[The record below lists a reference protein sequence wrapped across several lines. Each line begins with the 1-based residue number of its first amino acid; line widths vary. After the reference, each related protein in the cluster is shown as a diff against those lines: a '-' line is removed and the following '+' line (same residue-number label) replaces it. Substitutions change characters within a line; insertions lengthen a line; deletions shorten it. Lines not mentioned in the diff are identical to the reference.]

1 MRLQKILYNSQNNF
15 KISENKIKIAHNEK
29 TDKNYLKWTENNVKR
44 PKYYQSVE
52 TIVI

>member
-29 TDKNYLKWTENNVKR
+29 TDKNYLKWTENAQNIIKVSKLL
-44 PKYYQSVE
+44 
-52 TIVI
+52 